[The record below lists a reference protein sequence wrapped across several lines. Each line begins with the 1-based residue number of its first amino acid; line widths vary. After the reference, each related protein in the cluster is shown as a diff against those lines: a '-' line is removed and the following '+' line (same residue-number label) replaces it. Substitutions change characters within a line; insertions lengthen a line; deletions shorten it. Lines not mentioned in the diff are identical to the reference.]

1 MTAVLAFVRRWWKW
15 LAASFVV
22 AGVVQAV
29 RSVAEGRRKRLEA
42 EALAELAKGLAKAET
57 ERLVAHDAKIDALTQ
72 GGLEAEGKAGAA
84 IAEESDQEATANA
97 GARIA
102 QSRKERESR

>member
-29 RSVAEGRRKRLEA
+29 RSIQEERRKRLEA
-42 EALAELAKGLAKAET
+42 KARADLAASLTKAEV
-57 ERLVAHDAKIDALTQ
+57 ERLAAHDAKIDALTQ
-72 GGLEAEGKAGAA
+72 GGLEAEGKAAAA
-84 IAEESDQEATANA
+84 IAEESDQEATAKA
-97 GARIA
+97 RARIA
-102 QSRKERESR
+102 ESRKERESR